1 MSVATRPRV
10 LAFAEDLNG
19 LVTACRV
26 HAPLITLKRLG
37 LIDDYLVTDASM
49 DGVPRDAA
57 FDVVWL
63 QRARDRDLALRLI
76 DRLEGRFLLD
86 MDDLLLARPSYIAPT
101 DFPHVDHIRTAVRE
115 CSVLTVPSLRLAGL
129 LADRG
134 CGDLQDKAVVCPN
147 ALEFPRQPPRTPER
161 PVGLML
167 TQSHRLALT
176 NSRDAVL
183 GAMRDFSAA
192 NDLPVYYFGPPPE
205 VLGTGVADLLGP
217 LVQCGYLDY
226 WRYHSILA
234 AWPAMIGLAPLETAD
249 DSDTLDFV
257 AGKSDVKMVEFG
269 GFGHPAVYSRATPY
283 VDTDLAAGVLT
294 DNTSEAWTEALEYML
309 AVGWRRS
316 AVEQRDIVAARSLDL
331 IARESWYPALL
342 RARLAKPRVARELKP
357 RGSVARRRTPRF
369 IRQLV
374 RRAPPADHVPKPP
387 CPPCH
392 ATRRTPGKR

>member
-101 DFPHVDHIRTAVRE
+101 DFPHVDHTRTAVRE

-269 GFGHPAVYSRATPY
+269 GFGHPAVYSRAAPY
-283 VDTDLAAGVLT
+283 VDTDLRAGVLT
-294 DNTSEAWTEALEYML
+294 ENTGGAWNEALEHLL
-309 AVGWRRS
+309 AEGWRD
-316 AVEQRDIVAARSLDL
+316 AGEQQERVVAARHMER
-331 IARESWYPALL
+331 IARECWLPALE
-342 RARLAKPRVARELKP
+342 RSRLASSLTANLLSPIRTRWRRFAGVLGRTARQ
-357 RGSVARRRTPRF
+357 S
-369 IRQLV
+369 
-374 RRAPPADHVPKPP
+374 
-387 CPPCH
+387 
-392 ATRRTPGKR
+392 